1 MKELD
6 QIMESEAPDV
16 EKLAQAFKAVMRF
29 YAESGKQEVELLRA
43 LGDKQKLV
51 CAQVK
56 LSTLEHANAVLD
68 HCYLLVTG
76 KKVWDE

>member
-6 QIMESEAPDV
+6 EIMASDLADV
-16 EKLAQAFKAVMRF
+16 DKLAQAFKTVMHF
-29 YAESGKQEVELLRA
+29 YAESGKQELELLRA

-51 CAQVK
+51 CTQVK
-56 LSTLEHANAVLD
+56 LSTLEHANAVFK